1 MRAYEG
7 DWQMKFLS
15 AVKRVFA
22 LALIVALLAG
32 VSAVGVAFA
41 EKGNYYCTANRV
53 NIRVGPSSGTESLG
67 KLMKGDVVTY
77 ISKSNG
83 WYYVM
88 FYKKN
93 TNTVIKGYVYRK
105 YLSSVAPSRSS
116 GTSLSTSGTYK
127 TTVNLRVRS
136 EPSITTGYVRTK
148 LKAGTKVSVVKQ
160 KKSWVY
166 VTYKGGSGWVS
177 AKYLKKVYK

>member
-1 MRAYEG
+1 
-7 DWQMKFLS
+7 MKILS
-15 AVKRVFA
+15 AMKRVFA
-22 LALIVALLAG
+22 LALVLALLAG
-32 VSAVGVAFA
+32 VGSFGTAFA
-41 EKGNYYCTANRV
+41 ANKNYYCTANRV
-53 NIRVGPSSGTESLG
+53 NLREGPSSGYASMA

-88 FYKKN
+88 YYKKS
-93 TNTVIKGYVYRK
+93 TNTVVRGFVYRK
-105 YLSSVAPSRSS
+105 YLSSVAPSKSS
-116 GTSLSTSGTYK
+116 GTSISSSGTYK

-148 LKAGTKVSVVKQ
+148 LKRGTKVSVVKQ